1 MDLGLTGKV
10 AIVTGRSYISG
21 VAINMDGGLSA
32 VV

>member
-10 AIVTGRSYISG
+10 AIVSGGSYISG
-21 VAINMDGGLSA
+21 AAINMDAGLSG